1 MRIVRWITK
10 VKQVYI
16 LQTDFPTLNQYQ
28 IKFILKIL
36 LDFNYRDQSYNL
48 LEIDLQVI
56 LQLIVL
62 NTRLHKQKQIVL

>member
-10 VKQVYI
+10 VKQVYN
-16 LQTDFPTLNQYQ
+16 LQTDSPTLNQYQ

-36 LDFNYRDQSYNL
+36 PDFNYLDQSYNL

-56 LQLIVL
+56 LQ
-62 NTRLHKQKQIVL
+62 